1 MTERRNS
8 DRLAMPKLQ
17 VREMNGDYMYSFRA
31 LNLSEDGVFLEN
43 RVLGSHEP
51 FSKLCFTLPN
61 GKPITAMARI
71 VREERKG
78 NRVGAAYEF
87 MKVSE
92 HDRMEL
98 KKFFYERLLRGTA

>member
-1 MTERRNS
+1 
-8 DRLAMPKLQ
+8 MPKLQ

-31 LNLSEDGVFLEN
+31 LNLSEDGIFLEN

-51 FSKLCFTLPN
+51 FSKLSFTLPN
-61 GKPITAMARI
+61 GKPFSAMAKI

-78 NRVGAAYEF
+78 DRVGAAYEF
-87 MKVSE
+87 VKVSE

-98 KKFFYERLLRGTA
+98 KKYFYEHLLRGTA